1 MKQIIFIS
9 SITIGSLC
17 LLNAGDNFYQGD
29 SFNKRH
35 SKGKESFNKT
45 MAKNRA
51 YSHMGDASYT
61 EVDGKEEFK
70 KALESGQLD
79 QKVDTNKITKTYKA
93 IDIKNVRLNKN
104 DLKDV
109 AGDNLLIGSQVDEDR
124 EKLMQTIDI
133 KNSKIDTD
141 KEVNIGVKSTSDKV
155 NGIDSMTNI
164 KDSSIKGG
172 GGKQGNDNISRL
184 DMFEQLEKE
193 NAQ

>member
-1 MKQIIFIS
+1 MKRIILIS
-9 SITIGSLC
+9 SIAIGSLC

-79 QKVDTNKITKTYKA
+79 QKVDGNKITKTYKA

-155 NGIDSMTNI
+155 NGIDTMTNI

-172 GGKQGNDNISRL
+172 SKQGTDNVSRL

>member
-1 MKQIIFIS
+1 MKQIIIIS
-9 SITIGSLC
+9 SILIGTLC
-17 LLNAGDNFYQGD
+17 LLNGGDNFYLGD

-35 SKGKESFNKT
+35 SKAKESFNKT

-51 YSHMGDASYT
+51 YSHIGDASYT

-70 KALESGQLD
+70 KALESGKLN
-79 QKVDTNKITKTYKA
+79 QKVDGNKITKTYKA

-104 DLKDV
+104 DLKDI
-109 AGDNLLIGSQVDEDR
+109 AGDKLLIGSQVDEDR

-141 KEVNIGVKSTSDKV
+141 KELNIGVKSTSDKV
-155 NGIDSMTNI
+155 SGIDSMTNI
-164 KDSSIKGG
+164 KNSSIKGG
-172 GGKQGNDNISRL
+172 SKQATDNMSRL

>member
-1 MKQIIFIS
+1 MKLITVAFIA
-9 SITIGSLC
+9 IGTLY
-17 LLNAGDNFYQGD
+17 LGAGDNFYQGD

-70 KALESGQLD
+70 KALESGKLD
-79 QKVDTNKITKTYKA
+79 QKVDSNKITKTYKA
-93 IDIKNVRLNKN
+93 IDIKNVRMNKDDFKN
-104 DLKDV
+104 IS
-109 AGDNLLIGSQVDEDR
+109 GDRVLIGSEVDKDR

-141 KEVNIGVKSTSDKV
+141 KQLNVGVISTSDKV
-155 NGIDSMTNI
+155 NGIDNMTNI
-164 KDSSIKGG
+164 KDSSLKGFN
-172 GGKQGNDNISRL
+172 KKKSDNSNISRL
-184 DMFEQLEKE
+184 DMFEELEKA

>member
-1 MKQIIFIS
+1 MKRIIFIS

-45 MAKNRA
+45 MAKNRD

-133 KNSKIDTD
+133 KNSRIDTD

-155 NGIDSMTNI
+155 NGIDSITNI

-172 GGKQGNDNISRL
+172 GKQGSDNISRL

-193 NAQ
+193 NAR

>member
-1 MKQIIFIS
+1 MKRIIFIS

-133 KNSKIDTD
+133 KNSRIDTD

-172 GGKQGNDNISRL
+172 GKQGSDNISRL

>member
-1 MKQIIFIS
+1 MKRIIFIS

-133 KNSKIDTD
+133 KNSRIDTD

-172 GGKQGNDNISRL
+172 GKQGSDNISRL

-193 NAQ
+193 NAR

>member
-1 MKQIIFIS
+1 MKRIIFIS

-133 KNSKIDTD
+133 KNSRIDTD

-155 NGIDSMTNI
+155 NGIDSITNI

-172 GGKQGNDNISRL
+172 GKQGSDNISRL

-193 NAQ
+193 NAR

>member
-1 MKQIIFIS
+1 MKRIILIS
-9 SITIGSLC
+9 SIAIGSLC

-79 QKVDTNKITKTYKA
+79 QKVDGNKITKTYKA

-104 DLKDV
+104 DLKNV

-155 NGIDSMTNI
+155 NGIDTMTNI

-172 GGKQGNDNISRL
+172 SKQGTDNVSRL

>member
-1 MKQIIFIS
+1 MKRIIFIS

-104 DLKDV
+104 DLKDI

-133 KNSKIDTD
+133 KNSRIDTD

-172 GGKQGNDNISRL
+172 GKQGSDNISRL

-193 NAQ
+193 NAR

>member
-1 MKQIIFIS
+1 MKRIIIIS

-17 LLNAGDNFYQGD
+17 LLTAGDNFYQGD

-51 YSHMGDASYT
+51 YSHIGDASYT
-61 EVDGKEEFK
+61 KVDGKEEFK
-70 KALESGQLD
+70 KALESGELD
-79 QKVDTNKITKTYKA
+79 QKVDGNKITKTYKA

-104 DLKDV
+104 DLKDI
-109 AGDNLLIGSQVDEDR
+109 AGDSLLIGSQVDEDR

-133 KNSKIDTD
+133 KNTKIDTD
-141 KEVNIGVKSTSDKV
+141 KKLNIGVISTSDKV

-164 KDSSIKGG
+164 KNSSIKGG
-172 GGKQGNDNISRL
+172 SKKATKQMSRL
-184 DMFEQLEKE
+184 EMFEQLEKE

>member
-1 MKQIIFIS
+1 MKRIIFIS

-155 NGIDSMTNI
+155 NGIDSITNI

-172 GGKQGNDNISRL
+172 GKQGSDNISRL

-193 NAQ
+193 NAR

>member
-1 MKQIIFIS
+1 MKRIIFIS

-172 GGKQGNDNISRL
+172 GKKGSDNISRL